1 VRQFSLWGNPYMNK
15 DVLNR
20 IGGWAAVTAI
30 VLSLFSPA
38 LAQSKEAA
46 KPAPSLKVGD
56 VAPDFKLQY
65 FDGKDLKDVSLSD
78 FRGKKNV
85 VLAFYVFA
93 FTGG

>member
-1 VRQFSLWGNPYMNK
+1 MKK

-20 IGGWAAVTAI
+20 IGGWVAVAATL
-30 VLSLFSPA
+30 LSLINPA
-38 LAQSKEAA
+38 LAQSKKAA
-46 KPAPSLKVGD
+46 KSAPALKVGD
-56 VAPDFKLQY
+56 MAPDFKMQY